1 MLKFVLLS
9 EHTGKIS
16 HLMGEKD
23 ILNLITFEENFIA
36 SAINKV
42 GLEGDVWAGWG
53 LRTPP

>member
-23 ILNLITFEENFIA
+23 ILNLITFKENFIA

-42 GLEGDVWAGWG
+42 GLEGDVWAG
-53 LRTPP
+53 